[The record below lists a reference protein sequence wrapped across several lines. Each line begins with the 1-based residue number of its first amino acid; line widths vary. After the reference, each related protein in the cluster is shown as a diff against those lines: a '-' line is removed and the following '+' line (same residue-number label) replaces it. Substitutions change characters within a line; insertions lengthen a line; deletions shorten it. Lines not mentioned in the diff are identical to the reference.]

1 MVKYYQMKEIL
12 VALLLWIGT
21 NSNYNTDISLPTVL
35 FMEQEQMESI
45 YYVDQNRS
53 GHLYGFYN
61 IEKDINSILSNRFE
75 FFGILV
81 I

>member
-45 YYVDQNRS
+45 YLHSQDHQVVLRMLGMEY
-53 GHLYGFYN
+53 
-61 IEKDINSILSNRFE
+61 
-75 FFGILV
+75 
-81 I
+81 